1 MSSNEDEKI
10 IAALIG
16 TGLTRTESEE
26 VFQNLTESE
35 ATSLINEGEITSSNV
50 EKKTNGLVNA
60 LTLAGFA
67 LPVAS
72 AIVQVLGDDEEVVRL
87 IMADEEPLIFMT
99 QQDSK
104 VDDKICLPKQ
114 GEIWAK
120 SDPRRPRIPLGLHPN
135 CRCFWQDPITGRNL
149 GQF

>member
-1 MSSNEDEKI
+1 MSSEERVIESLI
-10 IAALIG
+10 I
-16 TGLTRTESEE
+16 TGLTRLEAEDIVKE
-26 VFQNLTESE
+26 LTPQ
-35 ATSLINEGEITSSNV
+35 EITTLLQEKELTSPV
-50 EKKTNGLVNA
+50 PEKKVDGFVNA
-60 LTLAGFA
+60 LILAGFTSVIANGISQA
-67 LPVAS
+67 LV
-72 AIVQVLGDDEEVVRL
+72 DDEEVVRL
-87 IMADEEPLIFMT
+87 LMAGQTPLIFMT

-120 SDPRRPRIPLGLHPN
+120 EDPSRPRIPLGLHQN